1 MATADELDIE
11 HLGSQFALELDGLE
25 VGRFT
30 GCSGLSVEF
39 EVVEQKYVDEL
50 TGTPRSHKRPGRVK
64 YGDVTLKRGLSKSK
78 TLTDWAQKVVDG
90 AVEYKTGSIVIY
102 NAADKEVD
110 RWNFTNAWPS
120 KWSASD
126 LSADSDDVMIEEVT
140 LSHDYLARA

>member
-11 HLGSQFALELDGLE
+11 HLGSQFSLEIDGIE
-25 VGRFT
+25 IGRFT
-30 GCSGLSVEF
+30 GCSGLAVEF
-39 EVVEQKYVDEL
+39 EVVEEKYTDAT

-64 YGDVTLKRGLSKSK
+64 YGDITLKRGLSASK
-78 TLTDWAQKVVDG
+78 TLTDWTQKVIDG
-90 AVEYKTGSIVIY
+90 QVEYKTGSIVVY

-110 RWNFTNAWPS
+110 RWNFENAWPS

-140 LSHDYLARA
+140 LSNDFFTRA